1 MCGKSKRELPL
12 PLIAR
17 QHPLHRPRP
26 ARQLPLPRRLAHR
39 RLEAML
45 QPPVVGEFCGLGIDA
60 GLQPGEIGGAERGG
74 FLDHRA
80 IDRRVE
86 QIGEALHGP
95 VRRGH
100 AAVDA
105 EHDVGGLRVRP
116 VGAHRGP
123 EIEGLV
129 ADAFQRGMREFG
141 GAGVAGEAEQRAADA
156 RIPVGRAEADEGRHQ
171 IDALHGIGFVGERA
185 GLGGLLDDAEPVAQ
199 PLHGGAGDE
208 DRAFERVGALAA

>member
-1 MCGKSKRELPL
+1 
-12 PLIAR
+12 
-17 QHPLHRPRP
+17 
-26 ARQLPLPRRLAHR
+26 
-39 RLEAML
+39 ML

-60 GLQPGEIGGAERGG
+60 GLQPGEIGGAECRG

-95 VRRGH
+95 VRGGH

-105 EHDVGGLRVRP
+105 QHVGGLLARP
-116 VGAHRGP
+116 VGAHRVP

-129 ADAFQRGMREFG
+129 ADAFQRGVREFG
-141 GAGVAGEAEQRAADA
+141 GAGVAGEAEQRAAHA
-156 RIPVGRAEADEGRHQ
+156 GIPVGRAEADEGRHQ

-185 GLGGLLDDAEPVAQ
+185 GLGRLLDDAEAVAQ

-208 DRAFERVGALAA
+208 DRAFERVGALAR